1 MIRGTL
7 YAESDSLEGVD
18 LRYLHSCT
26 DKDGKPYPYLNLD
39 LGRTNLTLYLAPE
52 DLPRIAGMLRLAA
65 ENIEALIG
73 APDEKAK
80 PILHLVQKPLASDAV
95 ASAA

>member
-26 DKDGKPYPYLNLD
+26 DKDGKPYLWH
-39 LGRTNLTLYLAPE
+39 TLLQFKA
-52 DLPRIAGMLRLAA
+52 RIQAMIHDELLIHCPLRFAEKVAALVGDAFKRAAA
-65 ENIEALIG
+65 EVMKDIVIMENDYHINKHW
-73 APDEKAK
+73 EK
-80 PILHLVQKPLASDAV
+80 
-95 ASAA
+95 